1 MQHIPVLLNEVI
13 TAFEPQSEKRYI
25 DATLGDGGHATALLE
40 ASQPKGR
47 VLGLDQDPQQI
58 AVAKENLA
66 KWGKRITIVESRF
79 SHLKEQAIK
88 AGFKK
93 VDGILLDLGISSRQ
107 LNDLSYGLSLDDKAN
122 LDMRLTPSLPHT
134 AADFLNHGNE
144 TEIADMLYEFGDRHN
159 SRTLA
164 RKIVSFRRKATF
176 KVAYDLKQAIDVWNP
191 HTLAPIFQ
199 ALRIWVNTEFEELH
213 TVLPQAIDLL
223 TPGGTLAIITFHSGE
238 DRIVKRFL
246 RDRRKLLRVSHIVTP
261 SYDEIRK
268 NSRARSAKLRL
279 AQKLGGEKHDSS

>member
-1 MQHIPVLLNEVI
+1 MKHSPVLLNEVI
-13 TAFEPQSEKRYI
+13 TALEPQSGSRYI
-25 DATLGDGGHATALLE
+25 DATLGDGGHANALLE
-40 ASQPKGR
+40 ASQPDGK

-58 AVAKENLA
+58 MVAKENLA

-79 SHLKEQAIK
+79 SSLKERAVK
-88 AGFKK
+88 AGFRH

-107 LNDLSYGLSLDDKAN
+107 LSVLSYGLSLDDNSN
-122 LDMRLTPSLPHT
+122 LDMRLTPTLPHS
-134 AADFLNHGNE
+134 AADLLNHGNE
-144 TEIADMLYEFGDRHN
+144 TEIADILYEFGDRHN

-191 HTLAPIFQ
+191 HALAPIFQ
-199 ALRIWVNTEFEELH
+199 ALRIWVNTEFDELH

-246 RDRRKLLRVSHIVTP
+246 RDRRKLLRVSHVITP
-261 SYDEIRK
+261 SYDEVRK
-268 NSRARSAKLRL
+268 NPRARSAKLRL
-279 AQKLGGEKHDSS
+279 AQKLGGEQHDSS